1 MFLPYSEDYIEQNYR
16 YRDADGRRF
25 RVSDMTANKPG
36 GDVSYEWTTPG
47 GMKVKP
53 YKGRYWAYSKENM
66 QQMHDA
72 GLIYYRTTGMP
83 MLKHYLDEMPGVPL
97 QTFWDDIKPVIS
109 GSEERQRPGCISS
122 IEWCKSAAQKK
133 LWQKARLS
141 AVVFCNL
148 AS

>member
-1 MFLPYSEDYIEQNYR
+1 
-16 YRDADGRRF
+16 
-25 RVSDMTANKPG
+25 MTANKPG
-36 GDVSYEWTTPG
+36 GDVSYEWTTPSG
-47 GMKVKP
+47 TKVKP

-109 GSEERQRPGCISS
+109 GSEERLGFRLRSHWLCWNASS
-122 IEWCKSAAQKK
+122 KLAATKMI
-133 LWQKARLS
+133 LCSTRS
-141 AVVFCNL
+141 AV
-148 AS
+148 AAPR